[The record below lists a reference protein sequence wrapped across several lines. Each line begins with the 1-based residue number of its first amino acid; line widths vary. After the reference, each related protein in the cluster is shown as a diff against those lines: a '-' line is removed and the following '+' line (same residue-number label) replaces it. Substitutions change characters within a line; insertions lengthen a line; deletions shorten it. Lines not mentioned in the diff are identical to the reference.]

1 MDTPYTFATSENP
14 VHINAPSASSD
25 SHGLKDFGVG
35 DTFRAP
41 YISEDSNRWNSTSD
55 IYKIYQAEVAANTPN
70 RDQLDGISNSN
81 SFDFENFASANITTD
96 RSKNLNISGC
106 SQNLNNLSAG
116 VGLASSLLP
125 APNVSQD
132 NSCDIN
138 KLNPLANQVFLSAAG
153 QIGYASSGVL
163 RNANYD
169 LRSAPPNPILN
180 VGPWMNSTIPPDL
193 LRRPMED
200 SAPSFGTYGT
210 GPGPNATTPM
220 H

>member
-1 MDTPYTFATSENP
+1 MDIPYTFATSENP
-14 VHINAPSASSD
+14 VHISAPSD

-41 YISEDSNRWNSTSD
+41 SISLDANRWNSTSD
-55 IYKIYQAEVAANTPN
+55 IYKNYQAKIAAITPT

-96 RSKNLNISGC
+96 RSQNLNLSNGC
-106 SQNLNNLSAG
+106 SQNFNNLSAG

-125 APNVSQD
+125 TPPVSQD

-153 QIGYASSGVL
+153 QIGYASSGPL
-163 RNANYD
+163 RNQSYD
-169 LRSAPPNPILN
+169 LRSVPPNPMQN
-180 VGPWMNSTIPPDL
+180 VGPFMNSTIAPDL
-193 LRRPMED
+193 LRRPLED
-200 SAPSFGTYGT
+200 SAPSFGLYGT
-210 GPGPNATTPM
+210 GLNNPTTPM